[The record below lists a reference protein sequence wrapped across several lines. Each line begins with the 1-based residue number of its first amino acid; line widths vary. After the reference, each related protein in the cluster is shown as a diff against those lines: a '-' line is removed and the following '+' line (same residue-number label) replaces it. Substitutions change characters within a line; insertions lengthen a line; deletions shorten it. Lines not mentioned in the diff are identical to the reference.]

1 MKADK
6 AVCTNDRLEDL
17 NKTIRFETVFTTLVE
32 NKILAIKRECEQ
44 KKKTKRCRAFFG
56 KKKIKKTEI
65 KCANSNFDLDVEKGC
80 DKKIQS
86 NPSLNETK
94 SDKFHN
100 EIEVLP
106 RKNSTS
112 TATNNDVEE
121 IAVVDQPEIELEKDR
136 ESSSISNKTE
146 NNTNQSNKSSLEK
159 SLHQDDGSTT
169 SRNISDFDL
178 SNDSEILRQEQQI
191 RLNKK
196 ILSGKE
202 NSLLLE
208 QERSRLRIFEAR
220 SISAQCSPIFPRQKI
235 IFDETRSECRVK
247 DNLSD
252 NLTINSILSEKEL
265 EKRISKKSST
275 SLVDNSNS
283 TSTTTKK
290 SKNKRESTSAVY
302 EYDSIINYQPNQGFI
317 SSFNQ
322 LTSNLPVITTT
333 KTKNQY
339 CDAIKLQR
347 MTSTSTDS
355 NTGNPTGCCRS
366 RSKDNS
372 RGEKG
377 DTDEDNKKRKKKKSL
392 LICFLYN
399 YFFNYF
405 FIVEVSSEPVLV
417 YPASSSGLQHCILSR
432 PPNQPL

>member
-6 AVCTNDRLEDL
+6 AVCTNDRLLEDL
-17 NKTIRFETVFTTLVE
+17 NKTIRFETVFSTLVE

-44 KKKTKRCRAFFG
+44 KKKTKRARSIGRAFFG
-56 KKKIKKTEI
+56 KKNQKKSEI
-65 KCANSNFDLDVEKGC
+65 KCANSHLNLDIERGGRC
-80 DKKIQS
+80 DDKKRS
-86 NPSLNETK
+86 NNSSLNEIIDETK

-100 EIEVLP
+100 ETELVFQ

-112 TATNNDVEE
+112 TVTNNDVEDVVVA
-121 IAVVDQPEIELEKDR
+121 AVVDQPEIEIEEENERDR
-136 ESSSISNKTE
+136 ESSTI
-146 NNTNQSNKSSLEK
+146 SNKSSLEK
-159 SLHQDDGSTT
+159 SLHQLDDGSTT
-169 SRNISDFDL
+169 SRNISEIDL
-178 SNDSEILRQEQQI
+178 SNDTEILRQEQQI

-202 NSLLLE
+202 NYLLLE

-220 SISAQCSPIFPRQKI
+220 SISAQCSPIFPRQKK
-235 IFDETRSECRVK
+235 IFDDTRSESRVK
-247 DNLSD
+247 DILSD

-265 EKRISKKSST
+265 EKRISKKSSA

-290 SKNKRESTSAVY
+290 SKIKRETNSAVY

-355 NTGNPTGCCRS
+355 NTGQPIGCCRS
-366 RSKDNS
+366 RSKDSS
-372 RGEKG
+372 RADKGDKEKG
-377 DTDEDNKKRKKKKSL
+377 GDNEEDTKKRKKKKSL
-392 LICFLYN
+392 F
-399 YFFNYF
+399 FFN
-405 FIVEVSSEPVLV
+405 SVLV
-417 YPASSSGLQHCILSR
+417 SFNFVVAFL
-432 PPNQPL
+432 

>member
-6 AVCTNDRLEDL
+6 AVCTNDRIEDL
-17 NKTIRFETVFTTLVE
+17 NKTIRFETVFSTLVE

-44 KKKTKRCRAFFG
+44 KKKTKRGRSIGRAFFG
-56 KKKIKKTEI
+56 KKNRKKSEI
-65 KCANSNFDLDVEKGC
+65 KCANSDLDVEKGC
-80 DKKIQS
+80 DE
-86 NPSLNETK
+86 NPSLKEIIDETK

-100 EIEVLP
+100 EIEVFP

-121 IAVVDQPEIELEKDR
+121 IVVAEPEMEVEQEIEKDR

-146 NNTNQSNKSSLEK
+146 NNSNQSNKSSLEK
-159 SLHQDDGSTT
+159 SLQQDDGSTT
-169 SRNISDFDL
+169 SRNISEFDL

-208 QERSRLRIFEAR
+208 QERSRLRILEAR
-220 SISAQCSPIFPRQKI
+220 SISAQCSPIFPRQKK
-235 IFDETRSECRVK
+235 IFDDTRSESRVK

-252 NLTINSILSEKEL
+252 NLTINSILSEKDL
-265 EKRISKKSST
+265 EKRTSKKSST

-283 TSTTTKK
+283 TSTATKK
-290 SKNKRESTSAVY
+290 SKSKRESTSAVY

-355 NTGNPTGCCRS
+355 NTGHPIGCCRS
-366 RSKDNS
+366 RSKD
-372 RGEKG
+372 RGEKDKGG
-377 DTDEDNKKRKKKKSL
+377 DIEDDTKKRKKKKSL
-392 LICFLYN
+392 LVRFKFESFYLSFL
-399 YFFNYF
+399 F
-405 FIVEVSSEPVLV
+405 
-417 YPASSSGLQHCILSR
+417 
-432 PPNQPL
+432 

>member
-6 AVCTNDRLEDL
+6 AVCTNDRIEDL
-17 NKTIRFETVFTTLVE
+17 NKTIRFETVFSTLVE

-44 KKKTKRCRAFFG
+44 KKKTKRCRSIGRAFFG
-56 KKKIKKTEI
+56 KRKIKKSEI

-80 DKKIQS
+80 DKKIES
-86 NPSLNETK
+86 NISLKEIIDETK

-100 EIEVLP
+100 EIEVFS

-112 TATNNDVEE
+112 TVTNNDVEE
-121 IAVVDQPEIELEKDR
+121 IFIVDQPEIEVEREIEKDR
-136 ESSSISNKTE
+136 ESGSISNKTE
-146 NNTNQSNKSSLEK
+146 NNSNQSNKSSLEK
-159 SLHQDDGSTT
+159 SLQQDDGSTT
-169 SRNISDFDL
+169 SRNISEFDL

-220 SISAQCSPIFPRQKI
+220 SISAQCSPIFPRQKK
-235 IFDETRSECRVK
+235 IFDDTRSECRVK

-252 NLTINSILSEKEL
+252 NLTINSNLSEKEL
-265 EKRISKKSST
+265 DKRISKKSST

-339 CDAIKLQR
+339 CDSIKLQR

-355 NTGNPTGCCRS
+355 NTGQISCCRS
-366 RSKDNS
+366 RSKDTS
-372 RGEKG
+372 RGEKKDKEKG
-377 DTDEDNKKRKKKKSL
+377 VDEEEDTKKRKKKKSL
-392 LICFLYN
+392 LISL
-399 YFFNYF
+399 
-405 FIVEVSSEPVLV
+405 IV
-417 YPASSSGLQHCILSR
+417 
-432 PPNQPL
+432 

>member
-6 AVCTNDRLEDL
+6 AVCTNDRIEDL
-17 NKTIRFETVFTTLVE
+17 NKTIRFETVFSTLVE

-44 KKKTKRCRAFFG
+44 KKKTKRGRSIGRAFFG
-56 KKKIKKTEI
+56 SKKNRKKAEI
-65 KCANSNFDLDVEKGC
+65 KCANSDLDVEKGC
-80 DKKIQS
+80 DE
-86 NPSLNETK
+86 NPSLKETK

-100 EIEVLP
+100 EIEVFP

-112 TATNNDVEE
+112 TATNDVEE
-121 IAVVDQPEIELEKDR
+121 IVVAEPEMEVGQEIEKDR
-136 ESSSISNKTE
+136 ESSSNSNKTE
-146 NNTNQSNKSSLEK
+146 NNSNQSNKSSLEK
-159 SLHQDDGSTT
+159 SLQQDDGSTT
-169 SRNISDFDL
+169 SRNISEFDL

-191 RLNKK
+191 RLNRK

-220 SISAQCSPIFPRQKI
+220 SISAQCSPIFPRQKK
-235 IFDETRSECRVK
+235 IFDDTRSESRVK

-252 NLTINSILSEKEL
+252 NLTINSVNEL
-265 EKRISKKSST
+265 EKRTSKKSST

-283 TSTTTKK
+283 TSTATKK
-290 SKNKRESTSAVY
+290 SKSKRESTSAVY

-355 NTGNPTGCCRS
+355 NTGHPIGCCRS
-366 RSKDNS
+366 RSKD
-372 RGEKG
+372 RGEK
-377 DTDEDNKKRKKKKSL
+377 DRDVEDDKKRKKKKSL
-392 LICFLYN
+392 LVRFK
-399 YFFNYF
+399 
-405 FIVEVSSEPVLV
+405 VES
-417 YPASSSGLQHCILSR
+417 I
-432 PPNQPL
+432 

>member
-17 NKTIRFETVFTTLVE
+17 NKTIRFETVFSTLVE

-56 KKKIKKTEI
+56 KKKIKKPTEV
-65 KCANSNFDLDVEKGC
+65 KCANSNFDLDIEKGC

-86 NPSLNETK
+86 NPSLNEIIDETK
-94 SDKFHN
+94 SDIFHN
-100 EIEVLP
+100 EIEVFP

-146 NNTNQSNKSSLEK
+146 NNSNQSNKSSLEK
-159 SLHQDDGSTT
+159 SLQQDDGSTT

-178 SNDSEILRQEQQI
+178 SNDSENLRQEQQI

-208 QERSRLRIFEAR
+208 QERLRLRIFEAR

-265 EKRISKKSST
+265 EKRISKK

-355 NTGNPTGCCRS
+355 NTGHPTGCCRS
-366 RSKDNS
+366 RSKDSS

-377 DTDEDNKKRKKKKSL
+377 EKDGGDIEEDTKKRKKKKSL
-392 LICFLYN
+392 LI
-399 YFFNYF
+399 FFF
-405 FIVEVSSEPVLV
+405 GF
-417 YPASSSGLQHCILSR
+417 
-432 PPNQPL
+432 